1 MQWEAWSSTRWT
13 QVWNNGYYKVETE
26 WQYRRNIAENQLE
39 YRATRLRVSSINSY
53 YSFRSEIAEAGIAP
67 TTAKRK
73 TYDVDASIPAGG
85 NQIFNL
91 ADNSSGTVT
100 MNDDGSSKQRWIHG
114 YFKANLGGQNH
125 VPEFGWASA
134 EITDYI
140 ESIDRS
146 GGMTTASVSS
156 TTTTTAKI
164 SYSSNVATTLIQ
176 YNLNNAGWK
185 DAGVDLPETGGGTTS
200 FTISGLQP
208 DTKYTLQVR
217 HRRDYNEVYST
228 VRSLSVTTK
237 APGAPAMTSLQ
248 VGKITETSIE
258 LQFDGEYADD
268 YPSNYESSG
277 KFIVE
282 QKNGSSYKQIAEVNY
297 TVKRFT
303 VTRLQEGT
311 VYEFRVALK
320 DYYGTVSAYK
330 TVTAKTSEG
339 KFIHLIDSSGSVS
352 LCDAYLIDSSGSA
365 QKIRKD
371 DMMIL
376 EG

>member
-1 MQWEAWSSTRWT
+1 M
-13 QVWNNGYYKVETE
+13 
-26 WQYRRNIAENQLE
+26 
-39 YRATRLRVSSINSY
+39 
-53 YSFRSEIAEAGIAP
+53 GI
-67 TTAKRK
+67 
-73 TYDVDASIPAGG
+73 S
-85 NQIFNL
+85 
-91 ADNSSGTVT
+91 
-100 MNDDGSSKQRWIHG
+100 
-114 YFKANLGGQNH
+114 
-125 VPEFGWASA
+125 

-146 GGMTTASVSS
+146 GGTTTASVSS

-228 VRSLSVTTK
+228 ARSLSVTTK

-282 QKNGSSYKQIAEVNY
+282 QKDGSSYKQIAEVNY

-303 VTRLQEGT
+303 VTRLQEGA

-330 TVTAKTSEG
+330 MATAKTPERKVHSPD
-339 KFIHLIDSSGSVS
+339 DSSGSVS
-352 LCDAYLIDSSGSA
+352 LCDAYLIDSSGAA
-365 QKIRKD
+365 QKIQKD